1 MPSLEGL
8 EPEVRGKLTMK
19 NKISNTAEYIATDI
33 RLMALFKLRID
44 LEMKEDSF
52 LQTKSETINESDTTD
67 TEILK
72 IKLT

>member
-1 MPSLEGL
+1 
-8 EPEVRGKLTMK
+8 MK